1 MKYYINPHNVTVF
14 PRSYAFSKIIAPYV
28 EIILYI
34 YGEPVVP
41 YLYFTGTGQVNYG
54 PPGTGLKV
62 DQWHFDS
69 VHYVAVVIFWE
80 IVNKNIFH
88 YIIFIILI

>member
-1 MKYYINPHNVTVF
+1 M
-14 PRSYAFSKIIAPYV
+14 RSPKLLSHMSN
-28 EIILYI
+28 I

-69 VHYVAVVIFWE
+69 VHYVAVVICR
-80 IVNKNIFH
+80 
-88 YIIFIILI
+88 

>member
-1 MKYYINPHNVTVF
+1 MSN
-14 PRSYAFSKIIAPYV
+14 
-28 EIILYI
+28 I

-69 VHYVAVVIFWE
+69 VHYVAVVICR
-80 IVNKNIFH
+80 
-88 YIIFIILI
+88 